1 MMNYILGDY
10 LKYKRTFLKKI
21 IYIIPISLIILS
33 YLLVPPYFTIDSYNW
48 WYTII
53 MPITYALIPALMNR
67 YEDKKIKYRAVYPLS
82 IDLRKIWISK
92 IIVASCLIL
101 MASLVHLIAVLIV
114 QFIFGDQIFLSYSF
128 STLLVSSILLV
139 VSSIW
144 QIPFCLLLAKKFG
157 FSISLMI
164 NGLLGVALGIVF
176 SAGNYWLLSPYS
188 WSIRTMV
195 PMLKIMPNGLPA
207 DGGNMMLNT
216 SIFPP
221 CIFSILL
228 FLLLSYLS
236 SIWFAKQEVR

>member
-157 FSISLMI
+157 FSTSLMI

-176 SAGNYWLLSPYS
+176 SAGDYWLFSPYS

-207 DGGNMMLNT
+207 DAGNMMLNT
-216 SIFPP
+216 SILPP

-236 SIWFAKQEVR
+236 SIWFAKQEVG

>member
-1 MMNYILGDY
+1 MINYILSDY

-33 YLLVPPYFTIDSYNW
+33 YILAPPYFTVDSYNW

-101 MASLVHLIAVLIV
+101 MTSLVHLIAVLIV
-114 QFIFGDQIFLSYSF
+114 QFIFGDQIFL
-128 STLLVSSILLV
+128 
-139 VSSIW
+139 
-144 QIPFCLLLAKKFG
+144 
-157 FSISLMI
+157 I
-164 NGLLGVALGIVF
+164 NGLLGVVLGIMF
-176 SAGNYWLLSPYS
+176 SAGDYWLFSPYS
-188 WSIRTMV
+188 WSIRAMV

-207 DGGNMMLNT
+207 DAGNMMLNT
-216 SIFPP
+216 SILLP

-236 SIWFAKQEVR
+236 SIWFAKHEVG

>member
-33 YLLVPPYFTIDSYNW
+33 YILAPPYFTVDSYNW

-92 IIVASCLIL
+92 IIVAS
-101 MASLVHLIAVLIV
+101 
-114 QFIFGDQIFLSYSF
+114 YSF
-128 STLLVSSILLV
+128 STLLVSSIVLV

-164 NGLLGVALGIVF
+164 NGLLGVVLGIMF
-176 SAGNYWLLSPYS
+176 SAGDYWLFSPYS
-188 WSIRTMV
+188 WSIRAMV

-207 DGGNMMLNT
+207 DAGNMMLNT
-216 SIFPP
+216 SILPP

-236 SIWFAKQEVR
+236 SIWFAKQEVG